1 MDSVY
6 MVFLAKLRGTTDDD
20 CSLGLRVLPP
30 AGNCPNDSGG
40 WLAFAQIL
48 RLRLFYHPI
57 GIF

>member
-1 MDSVY
+1 MTRL
-6 MVFLAKLRGTTDDD
+6 VFLAKLCGTTDDD

-48 RLRLFYHPI
+48 RLRIFYHPI